1 MAALV
6 IRDASYSGASLHIF
20 VLRVLRHKKIV
31 ASNMLV
37 CFGNRFE
44 SVYMVSYNVQP
55 PSWKMAEGSV

>member
-6 IRDASYSGASLHIF
+6 IRDASYLGARLHIF
-20 VLRVLRHKKIV
+20 VIRVLRHKKIV

-44 SVYMVSYNVQP
+44 AVYKDPFKYQP